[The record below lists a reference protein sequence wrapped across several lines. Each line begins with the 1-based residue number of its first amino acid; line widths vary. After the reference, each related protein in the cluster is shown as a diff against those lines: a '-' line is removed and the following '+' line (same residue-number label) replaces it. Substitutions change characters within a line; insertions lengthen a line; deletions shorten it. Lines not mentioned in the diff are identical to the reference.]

1 VEKITGPLLHS
12 PIEALKDE
20 KANSE
25 AMGAFTAPTGDRFIK
40 LAITDAVSAG
50 GQPIAAIGELDV
62 VLED

>member
-1 VEKITGPLLHS
+1 
-12 PIEALKDE
+12 
-20 KANSE
+20 
-25 AMGAFTAPTGDRFIK
+25 MGAFTAPTGDRFIK